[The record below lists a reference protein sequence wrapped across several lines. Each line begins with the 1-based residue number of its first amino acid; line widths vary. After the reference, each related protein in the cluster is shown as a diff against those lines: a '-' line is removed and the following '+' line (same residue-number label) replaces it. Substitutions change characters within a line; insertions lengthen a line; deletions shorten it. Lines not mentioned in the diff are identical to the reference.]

1 MNTKENILN
10 SWILIEQL
18 SEGNVNTK
26 HGDKN
31 AVRRFDPTKSVAH
44 GYYEYFRWMINHKFK
59 DSLTKKNANPGII
72 FYIDTF
78 KFQQVI
84 DIIVKKYHLNNL
96 QDEVNNRQTK
106 FGFSI
111 AFDKNLH
118 LLQDQIFV
126 TMSDYILNKRELIN
140 DPDKFKNFEKQIKDD
155 LYELFDFQEDSLR
168 EKDFESKFNDT
179 FDILVNRYQISK
191 ETCYWSIVKRIDS
204 DEVNLHSFFID
215 DLNWAKREKFYSY

>member
-31 AVRRFDPTKSVAH
+31 AARRFDPTKAVAH

-59 DSLTKKNANPGII
+59 DGLTKKSADPGII

-96 QDEVNNRQTK
+96 QD
-106 FGFSI
+106 
-111 AFDKNLH
+111 
-118 LLQDQIFV
+118 
-126 TMSDYILNKRELIN
+126 
-140 DPDKFKNFEKQIKDD
+140 
-155 LYELFDFQEDSLR
+155 
-168 EKDFESKFNDT
+168 
-179 FDILVNRYQISK
+179 
-191 ETCYWSIVKRIDS
+191 
-204 DEVNLHSFFID
+204 
-215 DLNWAKREKFYSY
+215 